1 MKRLAMAVTVS
12 LLAIGGAGCGSSSP
26 TNPSTFKVFT
36 VQLLPA
42 NENPPV
48 TNAEQSGRGTAV
60 ITIHTDTNTVDFSIS
75 LNSFPAN
82 TNVILAHIH
91 PGPVGVNGG
100 ALIGVPG
107 LAATTPLVLNDGT
120 GTWVATGVAANG
132 GGNTPA
138 TNISNILAAPQ
149 NFYFNVHTTNNPGG
163 VMRGQLQ

>member
-1 MKRLAMAVTVS
+1 MKRLAIAVTVS
-12 LLAIGGAGCGSSSP
+12 MLAIGGAGCGSSTP

-36 VQLLPA
+36 VQLFPA

-60 ITIHTDTNTVDFSIS
+60 ITIHSDTNTIDFSIS
-75 LNSFPAN
+75 MNSFPAN

-91 PGPVGVNGG
+91 PGATGVNGG

-107 LAATTPLVLNDGT
+107 LAATTPLVLANG
-120 GTWVATGVAANG
+120 GGSWVATGVSAQTASN
-132 GGNTPA
+132 PAA
-138 TNISNILAAPQ
+138 TNVSNILAAPQ
-149 NFYFNVHTTNNPGG
+149 NFYFNVHTTGNPGG